1 MARATLP
8 IVLALV
14 LCSSTAAEGQFWERL
29 SLRESFSG
37 GRGRS
42 RPASFSVLLPGDT
55 TPSYSIRTALRVDI
69 GFGSLGQKV
78 DVGPYVEYRLL
89 TNIRKPQNVFM
100 VGLSMDWETR
110 DAEAEQQRWSAFLI
124 ARVNYKNDLERG
136 TKSVQT
142 NLHFTPVANERGG
155 RASSFYLPN
164 ITTQFGSAMEF
175 TYSPSIGLEHEG
187 VVRAEDESLEGAVVR
202 AVTGVRAEMLP
213 LPVRFARR
221 LELTLEYNY
230 VYDLRDTANPD
241 ALNRGHQLVRA
252 DANVWFIRTDAGTLA
267 GVSLKYTNGESPSV
281 GFEHQRLTE
290 LTFSLKF

>member
-1 MARATLP
+1 MARPTLL

-14 LCSSTAAEGQFWERL
+14 LCSSTEAEGQFWERFTF
-29 SLRESFSG
+29 RESFSAS
-37 GRGRS
+37 RGRS

-55 TPSYSIRTALRVDI
+55 TPSYSIRSALRVDL

-78 DVGPYVEYRLL
+78 DIGPYVEYRLL
-89 TNIRKPQNVFM
+89 TNIKKPQNVFM
-100 VGLSMDWETR
+100 VGLSMDCETR

-124 ARVNYKNDLERG
+124 ARVNYKNDFERV

-142 NLHFTPVANERGG
+142 NLNFTPVANERSG
-155 RASSFYLPN
+155 RVSGFYLPN
-164 ITTQFGSAMEF
+164 VTTRFGSVMEF

-187 VVRAEDESLEGAVVR
+187 VLRAEDESLEGAVVR

-230 VYDLRDTANPD
+230 VYDLRDSANPD
-241 ALNRGHQLVRA
+241 RL
-252 DANVWFIRTDAGTLA
+252 
-267 GVSLKYTNGESPSV
+267 GVPPPIGSTSIPTG
-281 GFEHQRLTE
+281 
-290 LTFSLKF
+290 